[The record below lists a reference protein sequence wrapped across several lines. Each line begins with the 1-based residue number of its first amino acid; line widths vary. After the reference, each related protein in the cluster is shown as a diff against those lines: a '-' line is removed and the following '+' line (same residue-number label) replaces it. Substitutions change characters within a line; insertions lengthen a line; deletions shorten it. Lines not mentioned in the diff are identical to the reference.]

1 MKGMNM
7 DTKIIEQL
15 EATFSE
21 EFRLVENDLGASE
34 QLVREKMQLLGQGL
48 LQRIVDRQ
56 KNGHMKNSIPCK
68 CGHSMRFIQRRS
80 RNIHTLFG
88 WIKLKR
94 AYYHCPDC
102 QTGLAPYDKSSGLG
116 SEQLSPGLARM
127 CCMLAVDD
135 SFAESSRKVEHTC
148 GQRVSPT
155 TIERVVQQVGS
166 TVLQQHDRQLQ
177 DFFSHREPPK
187 AEVHPKR
194 LYVAADG
201 TTVPEIDGWHEA
213 KAGCVY
219 WENERFLRSK
229 RYLAC
234 FDNSETFGWHL
245 WSEACRCGLRE
256 AKEVVYLGDGAS
268 WIRSEHKRHFGR
280 ATFIIDWFHA
290 CQHVWDCGKVLF
302 GEGTDATKRWV
313 EERLGLLWDGWTKR
327 LLDDLGQQRRC
338 HRGRKREAIE
348 KLCRYIEVNEEQM
361 RYGVFRSKG
370 YDVGSGL
377 AEGACKHVIGK
388 RLKQSGMIWS
398 RVGSS
403 ATLALRVIW
412 LNKQW
417 DDLWSHKP
425 LAA

>member
-15 EATFSE
+15 EAAFSE
-21 EFRLVENDLGASE
+21 ELRLVENDLGALE

-56 KNGHMKNSIPCK
+56 KNGDVGSLIPCE
-68 CGHSMRFIQRRS
+68 CGRSMRFIQHRS
-80 RNIHTLFG
+80 RDIHTLFG

-94 AYYHCPDC
+94 AYYHCSHC
-102 QTGLAPYDKSSGLG
+102 QTGMAPYDKASGLG

-135 SFAESSRKVEHTC
+135 SFAESSRKLEQTC
-148 GQRVSPT
+148 GQKVSQT

-166 TVLQQHDRQLQ
+166 TVLQQHGRRLQ
-177 DFFSHREPPK
+177 DFANHRQPPE
-187 AEVHPKR
+187 AEVHPQR

-213 KAGCVY
+213 KTGCIY
-219 WENERFLRSK
+219 WEKQRFERTK

-234 FDNSETFGWHL
+234 FDNSQRFGWHL
-245 WSEACRCGLRE
+245 WLEACRCGLRE
-256 AKEVVYLGDGAS
+256 AKEVVYLGDGAG
-268 WIRSEHKRHFGR
+268 WIRSEHNRHFRR

-290 CQHVWDCGKVLF
+290 CEHVWDCGKVLF
-302 GEGTDATKRWV
+302 GEGTDATRRWV
-313 EERLGLLWDGWTKR
+313 EERLGLLWDGRTKV
-327 LLDDLGQQRRC
+327 LLDDLVQQRKR

-348 KLCRYIEVNEEQM
+348 KLFGYIKANEEQM
-361 RYGVFRSKG
+361 RYDVFRARG
-370 YDVGSGL
+370 YDIGSGS

-398 RVGSS
+398 RAGSS

-412 LNKQW
+412 LNDQW
-417 DDLWSHKP
+417 DGLWSQKP